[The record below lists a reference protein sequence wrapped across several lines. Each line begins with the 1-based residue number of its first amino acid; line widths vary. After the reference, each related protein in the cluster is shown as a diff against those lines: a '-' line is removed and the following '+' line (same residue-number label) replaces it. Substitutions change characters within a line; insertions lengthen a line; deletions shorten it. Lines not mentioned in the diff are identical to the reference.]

1 MPNHNNGFFFWLYSL
16 VCDSNN
22 IQFVS
27 NKFTQ
32 LAVHGKLRIYQEYS
46 MLSYLTK
53 YPIIFQLHVTNW
65 VQIRKLQLLEKF
77 LPGHKWRP
85 EVYVY
90 ICFWCIMCK
99 SLSSRDGA
107 LSKSVELVADGS
119 RIRGSRSCNVV
130 NWFTHP

>member
-1 MPNHNNGFFFWLYSL
+1 

-22 IQFVS
+22 IQFVA

-53 YPIIFQLHVTNW
+53 YPIIVQLHVTNW

-90 ICFWCIMCK
+90 ICFGCIMCK

-119 RIRGSRSCNVV
+119 RIRDSGSCNVV